1 MCGDCVRSAP
11 KPAERSRSAAASQFG
26 KGLAATSSGTVAIRV
41 LWDCCADAFTTLARG
56 REDLWRGMRNAEI
69 PEEFLQLGGTELAP
83 MSTTTDLAVA
93 MEYCASKNALIL
105 RLNTASFMERGADIS
120 FLSAFPTEKEV
131 LYPPL
136 TFMRATGAKQ
146 TVKIGDSNVTIMEV
160 IPSM

>member
-1 MCGDCVRSAP
+1 MPD
-11 KPAERSRSAAASQFG
+11 
-26 KGLAATSSGTVAIRV
+26 
-41 LWDCCADAFTTLARG
+41 
-56 REDLWRGMRNAEI
+56 
-69 PEEFLQLGGTELAP
+69 EFLELGGTELAP
-83 MSTTTDLAVA
+83 MSTTTSLDVA

-136 TFMRATGAKQ
+136 TFLRATGQ
-146 TVKIGDSNVTIMEV
+146 TQKIEIGDGSVTIMEV